1 MLVLLELPLLVL
13 FSALIPAVVV
23 TAADSTPS
31 CDCYET
37 DADSVFTQHEFHDF
51 RTITPVASAP
61 PLPSVLPQ
69 ELDPTPDN
77 YTTEPGIGN
86 AQAGWIQSN
95 DWTDYWA
102 TMDWGKLPTGDF
114 PIRMQNSLANVYI
127 SGSDVDTDA
136 TSKLV
141 LRTHR
146 FSNFQ
151 SAAEVESLHKNL
163 LYASI
168 RIRARVTG
176 ASGAVAGLFIYQ
188 NGQNESDIE
197 ILTRDNNNEIRY
209 SNQPVV
215 DDQGNEISGAS
226 TSVDMATGTEIDGTN
241 EPDKKIKRA
250 RQKYGDVK
258 WDDWHTH
265 RIDWTEGKS
274 SWYVDGEHY
283 LDKEYGVPTVAS
295 YFVMNMWSDGGVWS
309 GNMTVGDTAYM
320 EIEWVE
326 MAFNTSGPDDLSAR
340 DLHKRADKPA
350 CQTMC
355 TIDGVQVVG
364 NPEIAAAASVA
375 VKYTML
381 FGGVVLAMLGMGIL

>member
-1 MLVLLELPLLVL
+1 MLSLTELPLLALLGTLLPTVVL
-13 FSALIPAVVV
+13 GATTSNPN
-23 TAADSTPS
+23 

-37 DADSVFTQHEFHDF
+37 DAESVFTQHEFHDF
-51 RTITPVASAP
+51 RTITPIASTP
-61 PLPSVLPQ
+61 PLPSALPQ
-69 ELDPTPDN
+69 ELDPTPEN
-77 YTTEPGIGN
+77 YTTELGIGS
-86 AQAGWIQSN
+86 AQAGWLQSN

-102 TMDWGKLPTGDF
+102 TMDWGKTPTSDF
-114 PIRMQNSLANVYI
+114 PVRMQNSLANVYI
-127 SGSDVDTDA
+127 SGSDVDANA

-146 FSNFQ
+146 LPTFQ
-151 SAAEVESLHKNL
+151 SSAEVESLHKNL

-176 ASGAVAGLFIYQ
+176 ASGAVAGLFIYK

-215 DDQGNEISGAS
+215 DDSGNEIQGAS
-226 TSVDMATGTEIDGTN
+226 TSVDLATGTEVDGTEDPN
-241 EPDKKIKRA
+241 SKVKR
-250 RQKYGDVK
+250 QSYGDIR

-283 LDKEYGVPTVAS
+283 LDKTYGVPTVAS

-309 GNMTVGDTAYM
+309 GNMSVGQTAYM

-326 MAFNTSGPDDLSAR
+326 MAYNTSGPDDLSER
-340 DLHKRADKPA
+340 DLSRRADSKPE

-355 TIDGVQVVG
+355 VIDGVQNVG
-364 NPEIAAAASVA
+364 EPELGAAASVA

-381 FGGVVLAMLGMGIL
+381 FGGVVIAMFGMGIL